1 MVDDDEIDDDGGNGL
16 SHSQIVDSQM
26 ETQKDDDMN
35 QTDEGWRDWM
45 MTDEVR
51 WACKDAGPWARASS
65 ECSVTVTPMAVTG
78 YFVSVLMV

>member
-1 MVDDDEIDDDGGNGL
+1 
-16 SHSQIVDSQM
+16 
-26 ETQKDDDMN
+26 
-35 QTDEGWRDWM
+35 

-51 WACKDAGPWARASS
+51 RACNAGPWARACS